1 MFMND
6 IQCYVIL
13 IAYSGHIV
21 KTINNI
27 TNNKIMTVCVFS
39 RMCMNVYCLS
49 NAKIMPQKH

>member
-1 MFMND
+1 MCAHIRATCMFMND

-27 TNNKIMTVCVFS
+27 TNNK
-39 RMCMNVYCLS
+39 
-49 NAKIMPQKH
+49 